1 MCFYSIFSTTQL
13 TDKIHS
19 SEAVLES
26 DASDEES
33 SGDSCSNHDEEG
45 AVLEVDDDETPVMA
59 ETNNGGEGQ
68 DLEYSGE

>member
-13 TDKIHS
+13 TNKIHS

-26 DASDEES
+26 DTSNEGS
-33 SGDSCSNHDEEG
+33 SCNSCSNHDDEG
-45 AVLEVDDDETPVMA
+45 AVLEVDGDETPV
-59 ETNNGGEGQ
+59 ETATDNGGEGQ